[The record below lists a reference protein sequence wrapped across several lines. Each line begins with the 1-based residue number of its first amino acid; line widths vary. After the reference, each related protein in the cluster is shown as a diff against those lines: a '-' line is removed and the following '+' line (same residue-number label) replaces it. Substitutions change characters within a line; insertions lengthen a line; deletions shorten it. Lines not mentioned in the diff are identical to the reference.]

1 VSEEAE
7 LTPRQARFVEE
18 YLIDHNGKQAAIRAG
33 YAEPGAAVQASR
45 LLTYVHVLKAIKEG
59 QARLSEKAGVTQEWV
74 IDRLKLV
81 AEKCIDD
88 EFNPAGANGALNL
101 LGKHLG
107 LFTDKIEVSLD
118 ESLSSRLQ
126 AASKRVSGS

>member
-1 VSEEAE
+1 MPADLSDKQ
-7 LTPRQARFVEE
+7 RRFVDE
-18 YLIDHNGKQAAIRAG
+18 YLIDMNGKQAAIRAG
-33 YAEPGAAVQASR
+33 YSPDAAAAQASR
-45 LLTYVHVLKAIKEG
+45 LLTYANV
-59 QARLSEKAGVTQEWV
+59 SEALRQGRDELAKKAGVTQEWV

-107 LFTDKIEVSLD
+107 LFTDKIEVSMD
-118 ESLSSRLQ
+118 ESLSSRLN